1 MDKKSRIKTTLDS
14 LFTGGKPPAEENAPA
29 PVNKPSPAKKPAGP
43 KKKETTGTQ
52 PVKPVIEKPAVK
64 KPVIPVEPIVE
75 TDHVKAIEVKP
86 IAKTEID
93 APSAGKPVV
102 EAAKPVE
109 PPAEV
114 AESVVK
120 MPEIP
125 AETTPVTPLPTSATP
140 VSVPAEKPTP
150 SPVQEKKKM
159 DEEKLVQLTQSI
171 DQASQNVSQDEEH
184 LVIFS
189 LGKELYGVTIHAVES
204 IIKLQAITQVPKTAA
219 FILGV
224 TNLRGTVV
232 PVLDL
237 RIRFNLPIN
246 EDTANTRIVIVNS
259 EGSKVGI
266 VVDEVT
272 EVLKVARN
280 TIQPP
285 PPLST
290 TIESSFING
299 IARID
304 DRLVI
309 LLDLEKVL
317 ASSIRQHN
325 R

>member
-1 MDKKSRIKTTLDS
+1 MNKKSRIKTTLDN
-14 LFTGGKPPAEENAPA
+14 LFTGGKLPAEEKPPVPAAEPPVEKKPTAPRKKEA
-29 PVNKPSPAKKPAGP
+29 AVKPAAATEKPVVKPPEKPKPEIKVEPVTTVSTTEEVIGIKPEILITETQPAQMPEASPAMEKAPEPAH
-43 KKKETTGTQ
+43 
-52 PVKPVIEKPAVK
+52 IEKPA
-64 KPVIPVEPIVE
+64 
-75 TDHVKAIEVKP
+75 
-86 IAKTEID
+86 
-93 APSAGKPVV
+93 
-102 EAAKPVE
+102 
-109 PPAEV
+109 PA
-114 AESVVK
+114 
-120 MPEIP
+120 
-125 AETTPVTPLPTSATP
+125 
-140 VSVPAEKPTP
+140 
-150 SPVQEKKKM
+150 PVQEKKTM
-159 DEEKLVQLTQSI
+159 DEEKVLELARTIDLASDSQSME
-171 DQASQNVSQDEEH
+171 EEH

-204 IIKLQAITQVPKTAA
+204 IIKLQAITQVPRTVP

-237 RIRFNLPIN
+237 RIRFNLAHS

-272 EVLKVARN
+272 EVLKVSRN

-290 TIESSFING
+290 TIESAFISG

-317 ASSIRQHN
+317 ASSSRQHN

>member
-1 MDKKSRIKTTLDS
+1 MNKKSRIKTTLDS
-14 LFTGGKPPAEENAPA
+14 LFTGGLNPAEEKTPQ
-29 PVNKPSPAKKPAGP
+29 PVKKSSAEKKPASP
-43 KKKETTGTQ
+43 RKKEPAAKPAEKKTVPAAAQVMETAKVVEPVNVPKSEIALVPE
-52 PVKPVIEKPAVK
+52 PVKPVEQAAGPVPVTLEKEASLAQ
-64 KPVIPVEPIVE
+64 
-75 TDHVKAIEVKP
+75 KA
-86 IAKTEID
+86 A
-93 APSAGKPVV
+93 
-102 EAAKPVE
+102 E
-109 PPAEV
+109 PPG
-114 AESVVK
+114 
-120 MPEIP
+120 
-125 AETTPVTPLPTSATP
+125 TTAALQP
-140 VSVPAEKPTP
+140 VSVEKPIP
-150 SPVQEKKKM
+150 SPVQEKKSM
-159 DEEKLVQLTQSI
+159 DEEKVLEIARNI
-171 DQASQNVSQDEEH
+171 DQASDEMSQDEEH

-189 LGKELYGVTIHAVES
+189 LGRELYGVTIHAVES
-204 IIKLQAITQVPKTAA
+204 IIKLQAITQVPRTSA

-237 RIRFNLPIN
+237 RIRFNLPLN
-246 EDTANTRIVIVNS
+246 DNTANTRIVIVNS

-272 EVLKVARN
+272 EVLKVSRN

-304 DRLVI
+304 NRLVI

-317 ASSIRQHN
+317 ASSSRQHN

>member
-1 MDKKSRIKTTLDS
+1 MNKKSRIKTTLDS
-14 LFTGGKPPAEENAPA
+14 LFTGGKPPTEVKATVPA
-29 PVNKPSPAKKPAGP
+29 NKPSVEKKPAAP
-43 KKKETTGTQ
+43 KKKEMAEKPSAAENVPALVKVEPPTVMTT
-52 PVKPVIEKPAVK
+52 PEPAKAAKPEITPEPKPAIAEKPATEPSRQATTIIEK
-64 KPVIPVEPIVE
+64 KPELSPV
-75 TDHVKAIEVKP
+75 
-86 IAKTEID
+86 D
-93 APSAGKPVV
+93 APVNTVV
-102 EAAKPVE
+102 PQ
-109 PPAEV
+109 
-114 AESVVK
+114 
-120 MPEIP
+120 
-125 AETTPVTPLPTSATP
+125 PVTNEQATP
-140 VSVPAEKPTP
+140 A
-150 SPVQEKKKM
+150 PVQEKKKM
-159 DEEKLVQLTQSI
+159 DEEKMLQLAQSI
-171 DQASQNVSQDEEH
+171 DRASESQSQEEEH

-189 LGKELYGVTIHAVES
+189 LGKELYGVTIHTVES

-237 RIRFNLPIN
+237 RIRFNLPLN
-246 EDTANTRIVIVNS
+246 EKTANTRIVIVNT

-272 EVLKVARN
+272 EVLKVPRN
-280 TIQPP
+280 TITPP

-317 ASSIRQHN
+317 ASSSRQHN

>member
-1 MDKKSRIKTTLDS
+1 MNKKSRIKTTLDN
-14 LFTGGKPPAEENAPA
+14 LFTGGKLPAEEKPPVPA
-29 PVNKPSPAKKPAGP
+29 AKPPVEKKPAVP
-43 KKKETTGTQ
+43 RKKESVVKPAAAIEKPVVKPKPEKKVEPEITVSAAAEVSAIKPEILFTETQ
-52 PVKPVIEKPAVK
+52 PVQKPDDSLAMEKAPEPAQIEKPA
-64 KPVIPVEPIVE
+64 
-75 TDHVKAIEVKP
+75 
-86 IAKTEID
+86 
-93 APSAGKPVV
+93 
-102 EAAKPVE
+102 
-109 PPAEV
+109 PA
-114 AESVVK
+114 
-120 MPEIP
+120 
-125 AETTPVTPLPTSATP
+125 
-140 VSVPAEKPTP
+140 
-150 SPVQEKKKM
+150 PVQEKKKM
-159 DEEKLVQLTQSI
+159 DEDKVLELARTI
-171 DQASQNVSQDEEH
+171 DQASDSQSLEEEH

-204 IIKLQAITQVPKTAA
+204 IIKLQAITQVPRTAG

-237 RIRFNLPIN
+237 RIRFNLAHN
-246 EDTANTRIVIVNS
+246 ENTANTRIVIVNS

-272 EVLKVARN
+272 EVLKVSRN

-285 PPLST
+285 PPMST
-290 TIESSFING
+290 TIESAFISG

-317 ASSIRQHN
+317 ASSSRQHN

>member
-1 MDKKSRIKTTLDS
+1 MNKKSRIKTTLDN
-14 LFTGGKPPAEENAPA
+14 LFTGGKLPAEEKPPVPAAEPPVEKKPAAPRIKE
-29 PVNKPSPAKKPAGP
+29 PVVKPAAATEKPVVKPKPEIKVEPETTVSAAAEVTAIKPEILITENQPAQKPEGSPAKKEAPEPA
-43 KKKETTGTQ
+43 Q
-52 PVKPVIEKPAVK
+52 IEKPA
-64 KPVIPVEPIVE
+64 
-75 TDHVKAIEVKP
+75 
-86 IAKTEID
+86 
-93 APSAGKPVV
+93 
-102 EAAKPVE
+102 
-109 PPAEV
+109 PA
-114 AESVVK
+114 
-120 MPEIP
+120 
-125 AETTPVTPLPTSATP
+125 
-140 VSVPAEKPTP
+140 
-150 SPVQEKKKM
+150 PVQEKKTM
-159 DEEKLVQLTQSI
+159 DEEKVLELARTI
-171 DQASQNVSQDEEH
+171 DQASGSQSMDEEH

-189 LGKELYGVTIHAVES
+189 LGRELYGVTIHAVES
-204 IIKLQAITQVPKTAA
+204 IIKLQAITQVPRTAA

-237 RIRFNLPIN
+237 RIRFNLAHN

-272 EVLKVARN
+272 EVLKVSRN

-290 TIESSFING
+290 TIESAFISG

-317 ASSIRQHN
+317 ASSSRQHN

>member
-1 MDKKSRIKTTLDS
+1 MDKKSRIKTTLDN
-14 LFTGGKPPAEENAPA
+14 LFTGSKTPADVKPPVSEKKQQPE
-29 PVNKPSPAKKPAGP
+29 KKPASPKAKPASEKPVEKKPVPTKPSMVPVETPAPIAATTPVEPAKLPEPAKEPVKSDEKPVEIPAVDVNPAPGP
-43 KKKETTGTQ
+43 AITTQ
-52 PVKPVIEKPAVK
+52 PVQSI
-64 KPVIPVEPIVE
+64 
-75 TDHVKAIEVKP
+75 
-86 IAKTEID
+86 
-93 APSAGKPVV
+93 S
-102 EAAKPVE
+102 
-109 PPAEV
+109 
-114 AESVVK
+114 
-120 MPEIP
+120 
-125 AETTPVTPLPTSATP
+125 
-140 VSVPAEKPTP
+140 SVPAVTP
-150 SPVQEKKKM
+150 PAQGKDKM
-159 DEEKLVQLTQSI
+159 DEEKVLQLAQSI
-171 DQASQNVSQDEEH
+171 NLAAQNQSQDEEH

-204 IIKLQAITQVPKTAA
+204 IIKLQAITQVPKTVA

-237 RIRFNLPIN
+237 RIRFNLPLN
-246 EDTANTRIVIVNS
+246 ENTGNTRIVIVNS

-272 EVLKVARN
+272 EVLKVSRT

-285 PPLST
+285 PPMST
-290 TIESSFING
+290 TIESAFISG

-317 ASSIRQHN
+317 ASSSRQHN

>member
-1 MDKKSRIKTTLDS
+1 MNKKSRIKTTLDN
-14 LFTGGKPPAEENAPA
+14 LFTGGKLPAEEKPPVPA
-29 PVNKPSPAKKPAGP
+29 AVPPVEKKPAAP
-43 KKKETTGTQ
+43 RKKEQVVKPAAATEKPVVKP
-52 PVKPVIEKPAVK
+52 PVKPKP
-64 KPVIPVEPIVE
+64 E
-75 TDHVKAIEVKP
+75 TMV
-86 IAKTEID
+86 
-93 APSAGKPVV
+93 SA
-102 EAAKPVE
+102 A
-109 PPAEV
+109 AEV
-114 AESVVK
+114 TAIKPEILITETQPAQ
-120 MPEIP
+120 MPEASP
-125 AETTPVTPLPTSATP
+125 AMEKAPE
-140 VSVPAEKPTP
+140 PARIDKPTP
-150 SPVQEKKKM
+150 APVQEKKTM
-159 DEEKLVQLTQSI
+159 DEEKVLELARTI
-171 DQASQNVSQDEEH
+171 DQASDSQSMEEEH

-204 IIKLQAITQVPKTAA
+204 IIKLQAITQVPRTAA

-237 RIRFNLPIN
+237 RIRFNLAHN

-272 EVLKVARN
+272 EVLKVSRN

-290 TIESSFING
+290 TIESAFISG

-317 ASSIRQHN
+317 ASSSRQHN

>member
-1 MDKKSRIKTTLDS
+1 MNKKSRIKTTLDS
-14 LFTGGKPPAEENAPA
+14 LFTGGKPPSEDKATIPA
-29 PVNKPSPAKKPAGP
+29 NKPSVVKRPAAP
-43 KKKETTGTQ
+43 KKKET
-52 PVKPVIEKPAVK
+52 VEKPAVTANAPAGLK
-64 KPVIPVEPIVE
+64 VESPAVVHAPE
-75 TDHVKAIEVKP
+75 P
-86 IAKTEID
+86 AKT
-93 APSAGKPVV
+93 
-102 EAAKPVE
+102 AKPEITPE
-109 PPAEV
+109 PKPA
-114 AESVVK
+114 
-120 MPEIP
+120 I
-125 AETTPVTPLPTSATP
+125 
-140 VSVPAEKPTP
+140 AEKPTGEP
-150 SPVQEKKKM
+150 SIQDNPIPETKPLQPPAETLVNAVISQPVTIEKAIPAPVQDKKIM
-159 DEEKLVQLTQSI
+159 DEEKMLQLAQSI
-171 DQASQNVSQDEEH
+171 DRASGSQSQEEEH

-189 LGKELYGVTIHAVES
+189 LGKELYGVTIHTVES

-237 RIRFNLPIN
+237 RIRFNLPLS
-246 EDTANTRIVIVNS
+246 EKTANTRIVIVNT

-272 EVLKVARN
+272 EVLKVPRN

-317 ASSIRQHN
+317 ASSSRPHN

>member
-1 MDKKSRIKTTLDS
+1 MNKKSRIKTTLDN
-14 LFTGGKPPAEENAPA
+14 LFTGGKLPSEEKPPVSAANTPAEKKQVATRKSE
-29 PVNKPSPAKKPAGP
+29 PVVKPSVTEDKPAVKP
-43 KKKETTGTQ
+43 SEKTSSDIKVKVEPAVTEAEVIKETKPENQIHDTQ
-52 PVKPVIEKPAVK
+52 STQTPVALQTTDKVPQSVQIEKPA
-64 KPVIPVEPIVE
+64 PAPIP
-75 TDHVKAIEVKP
+75 
-86 IAKTEID
+86 
-93 APSAGKPVV
+93 
-102 EAAKPVE
+102 
-109 PPAEV
+109 
-114 AESVVK
+114 
-120 MPEIP
+120 
-125 AETTPVTPLPTSATP
+125 
-140 VSVPAEKPTP
+140 
-150 SPVQEKKKM
+150 EKKKD
-159 DEEKLVQLTQSI
+159 DEDRVMELARTI
-171 DQASQNVSQDEEH
+171 DQASDSQSMDEEH

-204 IIKLQAITQVPKTAA
+204 IIKLQAITQVPRTAA

-237 RIRFNLPIN
+237 RIRFNLSHS

-272 EVLKVARN
+272 EVLKVSRN

-290 TIESSFING
+290 TIESAFISG

-317 ASSIRQHN
+317 ASSSRQHN

>member
-1 MDKKSRIKTTLDS
+1 MNKKSRIKTTLDS
-14 LFTGGKPPAEENAPA
+14 LFTGGKLPADEKAPA
-29 PVNKPSPAKKPAGP
+29 PANKPSAAMKPAASR
-43 KKKETTGTQ
+43 KKEPTGTR
-52 PVKPVIEKPAVK
+52 PVKPAEKESETPVPPVNETEKSKTPEVKPAV
-64 KPVIPVEPIVE
+64 E
-75 TDHVKAIEVKP
+75 
-86 IAKTEID
+86 AKLIT
-93 APSAGKPVV
+93 APAGKPVT
-102 EAAKPVE
+102 ETAKPVE
-109 PPAEV
+109 LPAVTGASEEKEP
-114 AESVVK
+114 A
-120 MPEIP
+120 IP
-125 AETTPVTPLPTSATP
+125 AEPVLAVSQASSAAP
-140 VSVPAEKPTP
+140 VPVLVEKPML

-159 DEEKLVQLTQSI
+159 DEDKLVQLAQSI
-171 DQASQNVSQDEEH
+171 DQASQIVSQDEEH

-204 IIKLQAITQVPKTAA
+204 IIKLQAITQVPKTAT

-299 IARID
+299 IARIN

-317 ASSIRQHN
+317 ASSSRQHN